1 MKEHISHDVLLLCVS
16 CHQISSRND
25 SFMRQQIALDYDAPL
40 EASTQKYHNDPDCVR
55 RRSLARAVLG
65 QREMPEKRRKEVLE
79 VLAAHFQCEID
90 EITTEMMEE
99 LANMDTRFVN

>member
-1 MKEHISHDVLLLCVS
+1 MTKRQSVLFVFCW
-16 CHQISSRND
+16 D
-25 SFMRQQIALDYDAPL
+25 
-40 EASTQKYHNDPDCVR
+40 
-55 RRSLARAVLG
+55 AVLG